1 MSLTYSTFQTALQQN
16 LVMNDSTGIADLSA
30 ILPNIIDYS
39 EQRIYRE
46 LDFLTTETTATALA
60 TAGSRN
66 VPIPSTVIVLT
77 DVNFIT
83 PYTQTNPD
91 AAGSTRNPL
100 QRTSVAFINYAW
112 SAAAA
117 ESGTPSIPQYYALI
131 NATTVNP
138 TGNVTNMIVA
148 PAPDQAYT
156 VEFVG
161 TVRPTPLSASNTT
174 TFLSTYLP
182 DLFLAASMIYAAG
195 YQQNFSQD
203 GTTPGMADYWEKQYQ
218 NLKGS
223 AAVEE
228 ARKKSMAPAGTT
240 MQPSPIAPPQGG

>member
-1 MSLTYSTFQTALQQN
+1 MSLTYTTYQAALQN
-16 LVMNDSTGIADLSA
+16 FLVMNDVTGISDLA
-30 ILPNIIDYS
+30 AVLPNIIDFA

-46 LDFLTTETTATALA
+46 LDFLTTETTATSLA
-60 TAGSRN
+60 VAGNRN
-66 VPIPSTVIVLT
+66 VPVPSTVIVLN

-83 PYTQTNPD
+83 PVSQTNPD
-91 AAGSTRNPL
+91 AMGSTRNPL
-100 QRTSVAFINYAW
+100 QRTSVSFINFTW
-112 SAAAA
+112 SAAAN
-117 ESGTPSIPQYYALI
+117 ENGTPSVPQYYALL

-138 TGNVTNMIVA
+138 TGNVTNMLVA
-148 PAPDQAYT
+148 PAPDAAYT

-161 TVRPTPLSASNTT
+161 TVRPTPLSASNTV

-218 NLKGS
+218 TLKGS

-228 ARKKSMAPAGTT
+228 ARKKSEAPDGTT
-240 MQPSPIAPPQGG
+240 MQPSPFAAPQG